1 MTASIEK
8 FNPEWS
14 KLSKVLEFS
23 KLANQSKNTLKSYKY
38 NLWDFCKF
46 ISIKLQNPIDDKKD
60 KLDETAR
67 LLNFLYSKD
76 DLTIK
81 FHIVEYLSDL
91 IKKGQS
97 TSTVAAKLAAIK
109 DYVSI
114 TPRSNERLNERLNID
129 DIKAPKIQKK
139 KVKGPSIE
147 EFEKILKEVE
157 ILFDKGNYKDK
168 RDALLFYI
176 ENFCGLRISEV
187 LSIDIENL
195 FLKEGVM
202 LIVRKG
208 CPEKVEISIPPIT
221 KLKIEEFLKLDKRKK
236 GPLITNCDTHKKGRL
251 SRQGAWQIYVD
262 LTEKCVGRRIS
273 PHKFRHFYATEAW
286 ELSGQN
292 KDIAKKFTGHKSD
305 KIFEDYKEE
314 RENHHLKIATDL
326 EKKWIKND

>member
-46 ISIKLQNPIDDKKD
+46 ISIKLQN
-60 KLDETAR
+60 
-67 LLNFLYSKD
+67 
-76 DLTIK
+76 
-81 FHIVEYLSDL
+81 HIVEYLSDL

-129 DIKAPKIQKK
+129 DIKSPKIQKK

-221 KLKIEEFLKLDKRKK
+221 KLKIEEILKLDKRKK
-236 GPLITNCDTHKKGRL
+236 GLMIT
-251 SRQGAWQIYVD
+251 
-262 LTEKCVGRRIS
+262 
-273 PHKFRHFYATEAW
+273 
-286 ELSGQN
+286 
-292 KDIAKKFTGHKSD
+292 
-305 KIFEDYKEE
+305 
-314 RENHHLKIATDL
+314 
-326 EKKWIKND
+326 